1 MYSKL
6 QNKTTLFSTVRIQMQ
21 NIFRLLKMKMHTFIK
36 QAHYHIQTN
45 ARNYSNN
52 IMHIATH
59 N

>member
-36 QAHYHIQTN
+36 SKQIITYKQMLETILIT
-45 ARNYSNN
+45 
-52 IMHIATH
+52 
-59 N
+59 